1 MNNLEQILRQ
11 LNLPQNDPRLHALTQ
26 FMQSEQG
33 RALAQDVSAQTAAR
47 ISQAAQAAG
56 RGDQAAAKQ
65 AVQEIL
71 RTPEGAAL
79 AARLRSMLGQ

>member
-1 MNNLEQILRQ
+1 MNNLEQILHQ
-11 LNLPQNDPRLHALTQ
+11 LNLPQNDPRLSALAQ
-26 FMQSEQG
+26 FLQSEQG
-33 RALAQDVSAQTAAR
+33 RALAQGVSTQTAAR
-47 ISQAAQAAG
+47 ISQAVQAAG

-65 AVQEIL
+65 TVQEIL

>member
-1 MNNLEQILRQ
+1 MNNLEQILHQ
-11 LNLPQNDPRLHALTQ
+11 LNLPQNDPRLRALTQ

-56 RGDQAAAKQ
+56 RGDQDAAKQ

>member
-1 MNNLEQILRQ
+1 MNNLEQLLHQ
-11 LNLPQNDPRLHALTQ
+11 LNLPQNDPRLSALAQ
-26 FMQSEQG
+26 FLQSEQG
-33 RALAQDVSAQTAAR
+33 RALAQGVSAQTAAR
-47 ISQAAQAAG
+47 ISQAVQAAG

-65 AVQEIL
+65 TVQEIL